1 MEKKK
6 MKNIIKTIKFLGIG
20 IVSTSFLTG
29 CATISSNYTPYGL
42 DADSSKNKVI
52 ESQEVILK
60 TPEDFKIYSDAQTN
74 VFKRILNQDIQKAYI
89 NLGDQNG
96 EQLKDFNGNLVFDS
110 EGKPVMIKKRTNWIM
125 SNARTDQYGRIIEN
139 RNGIKAQSFK
149 LFKTN
154 NEFVFSGEQ
163 QRKSFLSKQIMGG
176 NAIGNKR
183 YEEFETTDRYVIK
196 YSLKPILKTEK
207 GITTVKSLTKTIFSE
222 CSYKDQ
228 EGEKRKKSC
237 NDIRYFQDFM
247 EFTKKINNSLEK
259 DFSSEMKKEIAKTN
273 LKTK

>member
-183 YEEFETTDRYVIK
+183 
-196 YSLKPILKTEK
+196 LKTEK